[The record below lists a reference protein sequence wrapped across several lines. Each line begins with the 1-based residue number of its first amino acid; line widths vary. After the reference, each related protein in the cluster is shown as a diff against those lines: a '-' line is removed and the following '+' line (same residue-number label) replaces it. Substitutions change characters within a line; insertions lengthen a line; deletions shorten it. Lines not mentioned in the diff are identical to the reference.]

1 MRHTAACCFHSGW
14 PVKGRVRQVGFGAKI
29 SAFSHANR
37 EKKHL
42 TRKHITKTESVKRE
56 EAQENRE
63 GHGMSVVSTQQ
74 GGEPA

>member
-1 MRHTAACCFHSGW
+1 MLRSVPSPMQIG
-14 PVKGRVRQVGFGAKI
+14 
-29 SAFSHANR
+29 
-37 EKKHL
+37 EKEHL